1 MRFVSL
7 GSGSKGNATLIESDE
22 TLVLV
27 DCGFSVRET
36 LARMTARA
44 LDPAQLSAIF
54 VTHEHGDHVR
64 GVLPLARRLGVPV
77 YLSHGT
83 ARALAQRGER
93 YDARGVALHEVRPG
107 RAVTVGALTVMP
119 VPVPHDAQEPCQYVL
134 ADQRH
139 RLGVLTDLGMITTHV
154 IEAYADCDAL
164 VLECNHDI
172 DMLATGPYPLSL
184 KRRVGGQWGHLN
196 NRQAA
201 SLVEELEQS
210 RLQHLVLSHLS
221 EENNTP
227 DHALTAVTAAGFDDV
242 RRLRVADQASGFP
255 WLTME

>member
-1 MRFVSL
+1 MRFASL
-7 GSGSKGNATLIESDE
+7 GSGSKGNATLVQSDD
-22 TLVLV
+22 TLVLI

-36 LARMTARA
+36 LARMAVQGI
-44 LDPAQLSAIF
+44 DPAQLAAIF

-83 ARALAQRGER
+83 SRALAERGAR
-93 YDARGVALHEVRPG
+93 HDAGGVVLNEVRPG
-107 RAVTVGALTVMP
+107 REVTVGALTITP
-119 VPVPHDAQEPCQYVL
+119 VPVPHDAREPCQYVL
-134 ADQRH
+134 ADARH

-154 IEAYADCDAL
+154 SDAYAACDAL
-164 VLECNHDI
+164 VLECNHDM
-172 DMLATGPYPLSL
+172 DMLANGRYPLSL

-201 SLVEELEQS
+201 SLVAELEQD

-227 DHALTAVTAAGFDDV
+227 AHALEAVAQAGFDDD
-242 RRLRVADQASGFP
+242 RRLRVANQAEGFP
-255 WLTME
+255 WLAVE